1 MQNVLHSLYT
11 PEDMSNVTSGIRKFI
26 RVLGLEL
33 ESYQLKRIA
42 DEFDLISALDLI
54 PTHMQDSASLLGR
67 ETYKGVPYVFTDE
80 VKKDMEEY
88 LLTGKEPK
96 DTAVLRHRNLTM
108 YHLVVEPTIELL
120 GQLDHQQAIDQ
131 SRAVVNG
138 IIDMVRNSEDYGDA
152 TDALIAKEQ
161 ITVMIK
167 ARTEARKAAKAR
179 TTKRK
184 VRASELEYL
193 SDDVIADV
201 ISDDSDELIFE

>member
-1 MQNVLHSLYT
+1 MQNILLSLYT
-11 PEDMSNVTSGIRKFI
+11 PEDMSDVTSGIRKFI

-33 ESYQLKRIA
+33 EAYQLKRIA

-54 PTHMQDSASLLGR
+54 PTHIQDSASLIGR
-67 ETYKGVPYVFTDE
+67 ETYKGVPYIFTDE

-108 YHLVVEPTIELL
+108 YHLVVEPTIELI
-120 GQLDHQQAIDQ
+120 GKLDHQQAIDQ
-131 SRAVVNG
+131 SRDVVNG

-161 ITVMIK
+161 IAVMIK

>member
-1 MQNVLHSLYT
+1 MQTTLQSLYT
-11 PEDMSNVTSGIRKFI
+11 PEDMSDVTSGIRKFI

-42 DEFDLISALDLI
+42 DESDLISALDLI
-54 PTHMQDSASLLGR
+54 PTHMQDSASLIGR
-67 ETYKGVPYVFTDE
+67 ETYKGAPYVFTDE

-96 DTAVLRHRNLTM
+96 NTAVLRHRNLNM

-120 GQLDHQQAIDQ
+120 GKLDHQQAIIQ
-131 SRAVVNG
+131 SRAIVDGV
-138 IIDMVRNSEDYGDA
+138 IDMVRNSEDYGDA

-161 ITVMIK
+161 ISVMIK
-167 ARTEARKAAKAR
+167 ARTEAIKLTKTRV
-179 TTKRK
+179 TKRK

-193 SDDVIADV
+193 SDDVIVDV